1 MSNAVTQ
8 GLGLLAGVVC
18 ARYLGRSQYGQLGVI
33 LSTANLFSTLGAMGL
48 GVTATKH
55 VAELRRSDP
64 ERAGRIIGMTR
75 ATAIVAG
82 LAFSAAFLVLSGW
95 LSRTVLRAP
104 ELTGLLRVSAG
115 ILFFTSL
122 NAYQAG
128 ALTGFEAFKPLAAAN
143 LIRGA
148 SVPLLVIG
156 AAYWGLPGA
165 VLASIA
171 VAATSCVANAAMLGR
186 ECRRY
191 HIRIDARPNLEELR
205 ILYRFSFP
213 VLLATVS
220 STPAVWLSTAAVART
235 SGFAEIGIFNAAMQ
249 WQAAILFITNA
260 VGVLGLP
267 MLSSA
272 VSERNISKYKRL
284 MGLNFVL
291 TSGSALLAAIPI
303 CMAAP
308 WIMRTYGSGFE
319 VGTKVLLIVAAS
331 TVLTAMSVTV
341 GHAIWSLNAPI
352 AGVMFALLRGCVL
365 VGSAFA
371 LARFGALGLAAAN
384 LLTMV
389 IQTVAVIP
397 YMKYLIRKQEL
408 VWSSTHDAPQLIAMV
423 ALPPLIAE
431 RSPTL

>member
-1 MSNAVTQ
+1 
-8 GLGLLAGVVC
+8 
-18 ARYLGRSQYGQLGVI
+18 
-33 LSTANLFSTLGAMGL
+33 
-48 GVTATKH
+48 
-55 VAELRRSDP
+55 
-64 ERAGRIIGMTR
+64 
-75 ATAIVAG
+75 
-82 LAFSAAFLVLSGW
+82 
-95 LSRTVLRAP
+95 
-104 ELTGLLRVSAG
+104 
-115 ILFFTSL
+115 
-122 NAYQAG
+122 
-128 ALTGFEAFKPLAAAN
+128 
-143 LIRGA
+143 
-148 SVPLLVIG
+148 
-156 AAYWGLPGA
+156 
-165 VLASIA
+165 
-171 VAATSCVANAAMLGR
+171 
-186 ECRRY
+186 
-191 HIRIDARPNLEELR
+191 
-205 ILYRFSFP
+205 
-213 VLLATVS
+213 ATVS

-371 LARFGALGLAAAN
+371 LARFGALGLDAAN